1 MLEIKY
7 KVKAAKLL
15 ALLLMQNLE
24 KLKIKYQMLQD

>member
-1 MLEIKY
+1 MLKIKC